1 MTSCGNGG
9 ERVQMC
15 AVLKLF
21 QPCSYVFLEMSSSS
35 RALDVLTTT
44 LNNISS
50 CPLPFGL
57 FLWILQ
63 VLSSCILLSAD
74 LIFDADRSPFCWL
87 PLAYFSFFNNSLLL
101 GHSTLISSAQNRT
114 AAFCPLQAVKLETL
128 TSRSLAFPPTGCT
141 KWFSVGLG
149 GLSCLP
155 ANKSSHRHSF
165 VHSLHGLRSRVQG

>member
-21 QPCSYVFLEMSSSS
+21 QPCSYVFLEMSNSS

-44 LNNISS
+44 LKNISP

-63 VLSSCILLSAD
+63 VLSSCTLLSTD

-87 PLAYFSFFNNSLLL
+87 PLAHLVSLITPCCSPYSTLSLQLGIAQLLSVHSKQSKLKHSLLE
-101 GHSTLISSAQNRT
+101 
-114 AAFCPLQAVKLETL
+114 V
-128 TSRSLAFPPTGCT
+128 SLAFPPTGCT

-155 ANKSSHRHSF
+155 TNKISHRHSF
-165 VHSLHGLRSRVQG
+165 AHLHRLRSWVQG